1 MGKAGEGK
9 TEESDSKE
17 EREREKQMTKTGK
30 VQGRESTKT
39 NKNVIPNMVPAV
51 FNIVLM
57 RK

>member
-1 MGKAGEGK
+1 
-9 TEESDSKE
+9 
-17 EREREKQMTKTGK
+17 MTKTGK